1 VDEDPLTLLNFKLL
15 TGDGN
20 NCKHQNIN

>member
-1 VDEDPLTLLNFKLL
+1 VDEDLLTLLNFKLL

-20 NCKHQNIN
+20 NCKHC